1 METESSCVETEPEAV
16 CEVENGGAKVA
27 DVPPREVR
35 IGVDKLVKVF
45 QDEGRGELVA
55 VSEVSFQCFGGEIFG
70 LLGTNGAGKTTTLRM
85 LSTLLKPSS
94 GRAAIMGHDVLKE
107 PQEVRRSI
115 GYLSTTTA
123 LYPRLTCRE
132 TLEFFAR
139 INGYPQDKIA
149 SRVAHLVDRFGLSE
163 YADARIERLSTG
175 MKQKV
180 AIARTVAHDPAVV
193 ILDEPTNGLDILN
206 VLDFHKLMQELQEA
220 GKTVLFST
228 HTMSE
233 AEKLCDR
240 IAVIHRGK
248 ILACGTLAE
257 LRESSGH
264 HYLEDI
270 FVWLLEQ
277 HGEEAGPEL
286 ETM

>member
-1 METESSCVETEPEAV
+1 MSASEEFPI
-16 CEVENGGAKVA
+16 
-27 DVPPREVR
+27 R
-35 IGVDKLVKVF
+35 VDELVKVF
-45 QDEGRGELVA
+45 EDEGRGQLVA
-55 VSEVSFQCFGGEIFG
+55 VSGVTFSCRPGEIFG

-85 LSTLLKPSS
+85 LSTLLGPTS
-94 GRAAIMGHDVLKE
+94 GTAFISGHSVVDA
-107 PQEVRRSI
+107 PNQVRRAL

-123 LYPRLTCRE
+123 LYPRLSCRE
-132 TLEFFAR
+132 TLDFFAR
-139 INGYPQDKIA
+139 INGYPADQIKA
-149 SRVAHLVDRFGLSE
+149 RVDHLVERFGLTE

-206 VLDFHKLMQELQEA
+206 VLDFHRLMRELQQA

-248 ILACGTLAE
+248 ILACGNLDE
-257 LRESSGH
+257 LRALSGQ

-277 HGEEAGPEL
+277 HGEVAGVPSEPVP
-286 ETM
+286 

>member
-1 METESSCVETEPEAV
+1 MTDTQTFPIAV
-16 CEVENGGAKVA
+16 NGL
-27 DVPPREVR
+27 E
-35 IGVDKLVKVF
+35 KVF
-45 QDEGRGELVA
+45 EDEGRGRLVA
-55 VSEVSFQCFGGEIFG
+55 VSEVTFQCRAGEIFG

-85 LSTLLKPSS
+85 LATLLRPTAGSAFV
-94 GRAAIMGHDVLKE
+94 GGHSVLDA
-107 PQEVRRSI
+107 PNEVRRSL

-123 LYPRLTCRE
+123 LYPRLSCRE
-132 TLEFFAR
+132 TLDFFAR
-139 INGYPQDKIA
+139 INGYNPSEIPA
-149 SRVAHLVDRFGLSE
+149 RVEHLVQRFGLAE

-206 VLDFHKLMQELQEA
+206 VLDFHRLMRELQQA

-240 IAVIHRGK
+240 IAIIHRGR
-248 ILACGTLAE
+248 ILACGTLDE
-257 LRESSGH
+257 LRELSGQR
-264 HYLEDI
+264 YLEEI
-270 FVWLLEQ
+270 FVKVLES
-277 HGEEAGPEL
+277 HGEVAEPTVESA
-286 ETM
+286 

>member
-1 METESSCVETEPEAV
+1 VEVDPV
-16 CEVENGGAKVA
+16 VA
-27 DVPPREVR
+27 EGSEQGLAPISVTN
-35 IGVDKLVKVF
+35 LVKVF
-45 QDEGRGELVA
+45 QDEGRGQLVA
-55 VSEVSFQCFGGEIFG
+55 VSDVSFDCKSGEIFG

-85 LSTLLKPSS
+85 LSTLLKPTS
-94 GRAAIMGHDVLKE
+94 GKASIMGYSVSEK
-107 PQEVRRSI
+107 PQDVRRSI

-123 LYPRLTCRE
+123 LYPRLSCRE

-139 INGYPQDKIA
+139 INGYPENKIEE
-149 SRVAHLVDRFGLSE
+149 RVNHLVERFGLLE

-206 VLDFHKLMQELQEA
+206 VLDFHKLMRELQEA

-248 ILACGTLAE
+248 ILACGTLSE
-257 LRESSGH
+257 LRETSSQ

-270 FVWLLEQ
+270 FVWLLDQ

-286 ETM
+286 EIM

>member
-1 METESSCVETEPEAV
+1 MSTFPIQVE
-16 CEVENGGAKVA
+16 
-27 DVPPREVR
+27 
-35 IGVDKLVKVF
+35 KLVKVF
-45 QDEGRGELVA
+45 EDEGRGQLVA
-55 VSEVSFQCFGGEIFG
+55 VSGVDFCCQPGEIFG

-85 LSTLLKPSS
+85 LSTLLAPSS
-94 GRAAIMGHDVLKE
+94 GSARVNGHSVVEE
-107 PQEVRRSI
+107 PDQVRRSL

-123 LYPRLTCRE
+123 LYPRLSCRE
-132 TLEFFAR
+132 TLDFFAR
-139 INGYPQDKIA
+139 INGYPEAQIKG
-149 SRVAHLVDRFGLSE
+149 RVQHLVERFGLVD

-180 AIARTVAHDPAVV
+180 AIARTVAHDPPVV

-206 VLDFHKLMQELQEA
+206 VLDFHQLMRELRQA

-240 IAVIHRGK
+240 IAVIHLGK
-248 ILACGTLAE
+248 ILACGTLDE
-257 LRESSGH
+257 LRQQSGQ

-270 FVWLLEQ
+270 FVWLLQ
-277 HGEEAGPEL
+277 QREAEVSEPVPDL
-286 ETM
+286 

>member
-1 METESSCVETEPEAV
+1 MEAEESLEPPVLE
-16 CEVENGGAKVA
+16 
-27 DVPPREVR
+27 EVR
-35 IGVDKLVKVF
+35 ETSIVVNQLVKIY
-45 QDEGRGELVA
+45 QDEGRGQLEA
-55 VSEVSFQCFGGEIFG
+55 VSNVTFDCYKGEIFG

-85 LSTLLKPSS
+85 LSTLLKPTS
-94 GRAAIMGHDVLKE
+94 GTALVAGFEVSKE
-107 PQEVRRSI
+107 PQNVRRSI

-123 LYPRLTCRE
+123 LYPRLSCRE
-132 TLEFFAR
+132 TLEFFAQ
-139 INGYPQDKIA
+139 INGYPQQKIPD
-149 SRVAHLVDRFGLSE
+149 RVAHLVERFGLTE

-206 VLDFHKLMQELQEA
+206 VLDFHKLMRELQEA

-257 LRESSGH
+257 LRELSGH

-270 FVWLLEQ
+270 FVWTLDQ
-277 HGEEAGPEL
+277 HGEQPEAERV
-286 ETM
+286 EA

>member
-1 METESSCVETEPEAV
+1 METDSSPI
-16 CEVENGGAKVA
+16 EVEA
-27 DVPPREVR
+27 
-35 IGVDKLVKVF
+35 LCKVF
-45 QDEGRGELVA
+45 QDEGRGQLKA
-55 VSEVSFQCFGGEIFG
+55 VSDVSFDCRAGEIFG

-85 LSTLLKPSS
+85 LSTLLKPTS
-94 GRAAIMGHDVLKE
+94 GTARVMGHRVDQE
-107 PQEVRRSI
+107 PQKVRQSI

-123 LYPRLTCRE
+123 LYPRLSSRE
-132 TLEFFAR
+132 TLDFFAR
-139 INGYPQDKIA
+139 INGYPEEQIEK
-149 SRVAHLVDRFGLSE
+149 RVDTLVERFGLTE

-206 VLDFHKLMQELQEA
+206 VLDFHKLMRELQEA

-240 IAVIHRGK
+240 IAVIHRGQ
-248 ILACGTLAE
+248 ILACGTLDE
-257 LRESSGH
+257 LREQSSQR
-264 HYLEDI
+264 YLEDI
-270 FVWLLEQ
+270 FVWVLDQ
-277 HGEEAGPEL
+277 HGEDSEQAL
-286 ETM
+286 ESM

>member
-1 METESSCVETEPEAV
+1 M
-16 CEVENGGAKVA
+16 KVR
-27 DVPPREVR
+27 D
-35 IGVDKLVKVF
+35 LVKVF
-45 QDEGRGELVA
+45 QDEGRGQLTAVA
-55 VSEVSFQCFGGEIFG
+55 DVSFECYSGEIFG

-85 LSTLLKPSS
+85 LSTLLKPTS
-94 GRAAIMGHDVLKE
+94 GEASVMGHEVTS
-107 PQEVRRSI
+107 QSQQVRRSI

-123 LYPRLTCRE
+123 LYPRLSCRE
-132 TLEFFAR
+132 TLDFFAR
-139 INGYPQDKIA
+139 INGYPESKIEE
-149 SRVAHLVDRFGLSE
+149 RVNHLVDRFGLSD

-175 MKQKV
+175 MTQKV
-180 AIARTVAHDPAVV
+180 AIARTVAHDPPVV

-206 VLDFHKLMQELQEA
+206 VLDFHKLMRELQAA

-240 IAVIHRGK
+240 IAVIHRGR
-248 ILACGTLAE
+248 ILACGTLDE
-257 LRESSGH
+257 LRERSGH
-264 HYLEDI
+264 RYLEDI
-270 FVWLLEQ
+270 FVWLLDQ

>member
-1 METESSCVETEPEAV
+1 LLKEFFVEIEQGQSPIAV
-16 CEVENGGAKVA
+16 QGLC
-27 DVPPREVR
+27 
-35 IGVDKLVKVF
+35 KVF
-45 QDEGRGELVA
+45 QDEGRGKLEA
-55 VSEVSFQCFGGEIFG
+55 VSNVSFDCRGGEIFG

-94 GRAAIMGHDVLKE
+94 GTAQIMGHRVDLNPQDVRK
-107 PQEVRRSI
+107 SI

-123 LYPRLTCRE
+123 LYPRLSCRE
-132 TLEFFAR
+132 TLDFFAR
-139 INGYPQDKIA
+139 INGYPESEIDK
-149 SRVAHLVDRFGLSE
+149 RVDHLVDRFGLTE

-206 VLDFHKLMQELQEA
+206 VLDFHKLMRELQEA

-248 ILACGTLAE
+248 ILACGTLDE
-257 LRESSGH
+257 LREQSSK

-270 FVWLLEQ
+270 FVWLLDQ
-277 HGEEAGPEL
+277 HGEDPGAEL

>member
-1 METESSCVETEPEAV
+1 METELPETEVDSLSGTSPEALS
-16 CEVENGGAKVA
+16 
-27 DVPPREVR
+27 PPVSS
-35 IGVDKLVKVF
+35 ISVDRLVKIY
-45 QDEGRGELVA
+45 QDEGRGQLVA
-55 VSEVSFQCFGGEIFG
+55 VSEVSFDCYKGEIFG

-85 LSTLLKPSS
+85 LSTLLKPTS
-94 GRAAIMGHDVLKE
+94 GTAVVAGFEVSRE
-107 PQEVRRSI
+107 PQNVRRSI

-139 INGYPQDKIA
+139 INGYPEEKIA
-149 SRVAHLVDRFGLSE
+149 DRVTHLVDRFGLSE

-175 MKQKV
+175 MTQKV
-180 AIARTVAHDPAVV
+180 AIARTVAHDPQVV

-206 VLDFHKLMQELQEA
+206 VLDFHKLMRELQEA

-240 IAVIHRGK
+240 IAIIHRGR

-257 LRESSGH
+257 LRESSGK

-270 FVWLLEQ
+270 FVWTLDR
-277 HGEEAGPEL
+277 HGERPDPEW

>member
-1 METESSCVETEPEAV
+1 METDAAPLPISVQQ
-16 CEVENGGAKVA
+16 
-27 DVPPREVR
+27 
-35 IGVDKLVKVF
+35 LVKVF
-45 QDEGRGELVA
+45 QDEGRGELLA
-55 VSEVSFQCFGGEIFG
+55 VSDVSFECKRGEIFG

-85 LSTLLKPSS
+85 LSTLLQPTS
-94 GRAAIMGHDVLKE
+94 GSARIMGYEVSKD

-139 INGYPQDKIA
+139 INAYPESEIA
-149 SRVAHLVDRFGLSE
+149 ARVKHLVERFGLTE

-206 VLDFHKLMQELQEA
+206 VLDFHQLMRELQAA

-248 ILACGTLAE
+248 ILACGTLEE
-257 LRESSGH
+257 LRSKSSQ

-277 HGEEAGPEL
+277 RGEEVGLEL

>member
-1 METESSCVETEPEAV
+1 VESELSEKVDDPLRTEVPEALAPISV
-16 CEVENGGAKVA
+16 SE
-27 DVPPREVR
+27 
-35 IGVDKLVKVF
+35 LVKVY
-45 QDEGRGELVA
+45 QDEGRGQLVA
-55 VSEVSFQCFGGEIFG
+55 VSDVSFECKSGEIFG

-85 LSTLLKPSS
+85 LSTLLKPTS
-94 GRAAIMGHDVLKE
+94 GSASIMGHSVSRN
-107 PQEVRRSI
+107 PQDVRRSI

-123 LYPRLTCRE
+123 LYPRLSCRE
-132 TLEFFAR
+132 TLDFFAR
-139 INGYPQDKIA
+139 INGYPESKIA
-149 SRVAHLVDRFGLSE
+149 ERVNHLVDRFGLSE

-206 VLDFHKLMQELQEA
+206 VLDFHKLMRELQAA

-248 ILACGTLAE
+248 ILACGTLTE
-257 LRESSGH
+257 LREMSSE

-270 FVWLLEQ
+270 FVWLLDQ

-286 ETM
+286 GTM

>member
-1 METESSCVETEPEAV
+1 MDAETNQIESVVDDQQEKEP
-16 CEVENGGAKVA
+16 
-27 DVPPREVR
+27 VPPRETRIKVR
-35 IGVDKLVKVF
+35 DLVKVF
-45 QDEGRGELVA
+45 QDEGRGQLTAVA
-55 VSEVSFQCFGGEIFG
+55 DVSFECYSGEIFG

-85 LSTLLKPSS
+85 LSTLLKPTS
-94 GRAAIMGHDVLKE
+94 GEASVMGHEVTS
-107 PQEVRRSI
+107 QSQQVRRSI

-123 LYPRLTCRE
+123 LYPRLSCRE
-132 TLEFFAR
+132 TLDFFAR
-139 INGYPQDKIA
+139 INGYPESKIEE
-149 SRVAHLVDRFGLSE
+149 RVNHLVDRFGLSD

-175 MKQKV
+175 MTQKV
-180 AIARTVAHDPAVV
+180 AIARTVAHDPPVV

-206 VLDFHKLMQELQEA
+206 VLDFHKLMRELQAA

-240 IAVIHRGK
+240 IAVIHRGR
-248 ILACGTLAE
+248 ILACGTLDE
-257 LRESSGH
+257 LRERSGH
-264 HYLEDI
+264 RYLEDI
-270 FVWLLEQ
+270 FVWLLDQ

>member
-1 METESSCVETEPEAV
+1 MNPPQRNPIQVES
-16 CEVENGGAKVA
+16 
-27 DVPPREVR
+27 
-35 IGVDKLVKVF
+35 LVKVF
-45 QDEGRGELVA
+45 EDEGRGQLRA
-55 VSEVSFQCFGGEIFG
+55 VDNATFDCRPSEIFG

-85 LSTLLKPSS
+85 LGTLLGPTS
-94 GRAAIMGHDVLKE
+94 GNAWIAGHSVLEE
-107 PQEVRRSI
+107 PHQVRRSL

-132 TLEFFAR
+132 TLDFFAR
-139 INGYPQDKIA
+139 INGYPEGQIKA
-149 SRVAHLVDRFGLSE
+149 RVEHLVERFGLLE

-206 VLDFHKLMQELQEA
+206 VLDFHRLMQELREA

-240 IAVIHRGK
+240 IAVIHKGR
-248 ILACGTLAE
+248 ILANGTLDE
-257 LRESSGH
+257 LRELTGER
-264 HYLEDI
+264 YLEEI
-270 FVWLLEQ
+270 FVRLM
-277 HGEEAGPEL
+277 GPE
-286 ETM
+286 

>member
-1 METESSCVETEPEAV
+1 MTDIQTFPIAV
-16 CEVENGGAKVA
+16 NGL
-27 DVPPREVR
+27 E
-35 IGVDKLVKVF
+35 KVF
-45 QDEGRGELVA
+45 EDEGRGRLVA
-55 VSEVSFQCFGGEIFG
+55 VSEVTFQCRPGEIFG

-85 LSTLLKPSS
+85 LATLLRPTAGSAFV
-94 GRAAIMGHDVLKE
+94 GGHSVLDS
-107 PQEVRRSI
+107 PNEVRRAL

-123 LYPRLTCRE
+123 LYPRLSCRE
-132 TLEFFAR
+132 TLDFFAR
-139 INGYPQDKIA
+139 INGYPPEQIIA
-149 SRVAHLVDRFGLSE
+149 RVEHLVERFGLTE

-206 VLDFHKLMQELQEA
+206 VLDFHRLMRELQQA

-240 IAVIHRGK
+240 IAIIHRGR
-248 ILACGTLAE
+248 ILACGTLDE
-257 LRESSGH
+257 LRELSGQR
-264 HYLEDI
+264 YLEEI
-270 FVWLLEQ
+270 FVKVLES
-277 HGEEAGPEL
+277 HGEVAEPTVESA
-286 ETM
+286 

>member
-1 METESSCVETEPEAV
+1 MESDQSPI
-16 CEVENGGAKVA
+16 EVKNLCK
-27 DVPPREVR
+27 
-35 IGVDKLVKVF
+35 IF
-45 QDEGRGELVA
+45 QDEGRGKLEA
-55 VSEVSFQCFGGEIFG
+55 VSNVSFECRGGEIFG

-85 LSTLLKPSS
+85 LATLLKPTS
-94 GRAAIMGHDVLKE
+94 GNALIMGHGVESE
-107 PQEVRRSI
+107 PRQVRESI

-123 LYPRLTCRE
+123 LYPRLSCRE

-139 INGYPQDKIA
+139 INGYAEEGIEE
-149 SRVAHLVDRFGLSE
+149 RVNHLVDRFGLTE

-206 VLDFHKLMQELQEA
+206 VLDFHKLMRELQEA

-240 IAVIHRGK
+240 IAVIHRGR
-248 ILACGTLAE
+248 IMACGTLDE
-257 LRESSGH
+257 LRQKSSQ

-270 FVWLLEQ
+270 FVWLLDQ
-277 HGEEAGPEL
+277 QGEDPAATLGS
-286 ETM
+286 M

>member
-1 METESSCVETEPEAV
+1 MSQTSYPIQVEQL
-16 CEVENGGAKVA
+16 
-27 DVPPREVR
+27 R
-35 IGVDKLVKVF
+35 KVF
-45 QDEGRGELVA
+45 EDEGRGQLVA
-55 VSEVSFQCFGGEIFG
+55 VSGVTFNCQPGEIFG

-85 LSTLLKPSS
+85 LSTLLTPTS
-94 GRAAIMGHDVLKE
+94 GRAHINGYSVSEQAD
-107 PQEVRRSI
+107 QVRRSL

-132 TLEFFAR
+132 TLDFFAR
-139 INGYPQDKIA
+139 INGYPADQLKA
-149 SRVAHLVDRFGLSE
+149 RVEHLVERFGLVE

-180 AIARTVAHDPAVV
+180 AIARTVAHDPPVV

-206 VLDFHKLMQELQEA
+206 VLDFHQLMRELREA

-240 IAVIHRGK
+240 IAVIHLGK
-248 ILACGTLAE
+248 ILACGTLE
-257 LRESSGH
+257 QLRQQSGQ

-270 FVWLLEQ
+270 FVWLLQQE
-277 HGEEAGPEL
+277 GAAASEPAREP
-286 ETM
+286 

>member
-1 METESSCVETEPEAV
+1 MARDLEELEKQAFMSQGADFPIQ
-16 CEVENGGAKVA
+16 VEN
-27 DVPPREVR
+27 
-35 IGVDKLVKVF
+35 LVKIF
-45 QDEGRGELVA
+45 EDEGRGQLVA
-55 VSEVSFQCFGGEIFG
+55 VADVSFSCRPGEIFG

-85 LSTLLKPSS
+85 LSTLLGLTS
-94 GRAAIMGHDVLKE
+94 GSARISGHSVVDE
-107 PQEVRRSI
+107 PNQVRRSL

-132 TLEFFAR
+132 TLDFFAR
-139 INGYPQDKIA
+139 INGYPDADIKA
-149 SRVAHLVDRFGLSE
+149 RVEHLVERFGLTD

-206 VLDFHKLMQELQEA
+206 VLDFHRLMRELQQA

-248 ILACGTLAE
+248 ILACGTLEE
-257 LRESSGH
+257 LRDLSGH
-264 HYLEDI
+264 RYLEDI

-277 HGEEAGPEL
+277 HGEEPEAMEDL
-286 ETM
+286 

>member
-1 METESSCVETEPEAV
+1 VDAETNQIESVVDDQQEKEP
-16 CEVENGGAKVA
+16 
-27 DVPPREVR
+27 VPPRETRIKVR
-35 IGVDKLVKVF
+35 DLVKVF
-45 QDEGRGELVA
+45 QDEGRGQLTAVA
-55 VSEVSFQCFGGEIFG
+55 DVSFECYSGEIFG

-85 LSTLLKPSS
+85 LSTLLKPTS
-94 GRAAIMGHDVLKE
+94 GEASVMGHEVTS
-107 PQEVRRSI
+107 QSQQVRRSI

-123 LYPRLTCRE
+123 LYPRLSCRE
-132 TLEFFAR
+132 TLDFFAR
-139 INGYPQDKIA
+139 INGYPESKIEE
-149 SRVAHLVDRFGLSE
+149 RVNHLVDRFGLSD

-175 MKQKV
+175 MTQKV
-180 AIARTVAHDPAVV
+180 AIARTVAHDPPVV

-206 VLDFHKLMQELQEA
+206 VLDFHKLMRELQAA

-240 IAVIHRGK
+240 IAVIHRGR
-248 ILACGTLAE
+248 ILACGTLDE
-257 LRESSGH
+257 LRERSGH
-264 HYLEDI
+264 RYLEDI
-270 FVWLLEQ
+270 FVWLLDQ

>member
-1 METESSCVETEPEAV
+1 METEAPHPI
-16 CEVENGGAKVA
+16 EVEN
-27 DVPPREVR
+27 
-35 IGVDKLVKVF
+35 LVKIF
-45 QDEGRGELVA
+45 EDEGRGQLVA
-55 VSEVSFQCFGGEIFG
+55 VSDVTFECRAGEIFG

-94 GRAAIMGHDVLKE
+94 GRAAITGKSVLDS
-107 PQEVRRSI
+107 PHEVRRAL

-132 TLEFFAR
+132 TLDFFAR
-139 INGYPQDKIA
+139 INGYPQDKIIE
-149 SRVAHLVDRFGLSE
+149 RVAHLVDRFGLSD

-206 VLDFHKLMQELQEA
+206 VLDFHQLMRELREA

-240 IAVIHRGK
+240 LAVIHRGK
-248 ILACGTLAE
+248 ILACGTLDE
-257 LRESSGH
+257 LREHSGQ

-270 FVWLLEQ
+270 FVWLLDQ
-277 HGEEAGPEL
+277 HGEEVGPEL
-286 ETM
+286 ESM

>member
-1 METESSCVETEPEAV
+1 VDVEEDVTGPGPSPI
-16 CEVENGGAKVA
+16 EVEGLN
-27 DVPPREVR
+27 
-35 IGVDKLVKVF
+35 KVF
-45 QDEGRGELVA
+45 QDEGRGQLVA
-55 VSEVSFQCFGGEIFG
+55 VSEVSFSCRRGEIFG

-85 LSTLLKPSS
+85 LSTLLKPTS
-94 GRAAIMGHDVLKE
+94 GTASIMGHDVSKD

-123 LYPRLTCRE
+123 LYPRLSCRE
-132 TLEFFAR
+132 TLDFFAR
-139 INGYPQDKIA
+139 INGYPEEKIRE
-149 SRVAHLVDRFGLSE
+149 RVNHLVDRFGLSE

-206 VLDFHKLMQELQEA
+206 VLDFHKLMRELQSA

-248 ILACGTLAE
+248 IMACGTLEE
-257 LRESSGH
+257 LRETSSK

-270 FVWLLEQ
+270 FVWLLDQ

>member
-1 METESSCVETEPEAV
+1 MTNSVEQDSDSP
-16 CEVENGGAKVA
+16 
-27 DVPPREVR
+27 
-35 IGVDKLVKVF
+35 IFVDKLSKVF
-45 QDEGRGELVA
+45 EDEGRGTLVA
-55 VSEVSFQCFGGEIFG
+55 VSEVSFHCRPGEIFG

-85 LSTLLKPSS
+85 LSTLLKPS
-94 GRAAIMGHDVLKE
+94 GGQARVMGFSVLE
-107 PQEVRRSI
+107 NPDQVRRSL

-132 TLEFFAR
+132 TLDFFAR
-139 INGYPQDKIA
+139 INGYPSNGVA
-149 SRVAHLVDRFGLSE
+149 ERVESLIHRFGLQE

-175 MKQKV
+175 MTQKV

-206 VLDFHKLMQELQEA
+206 VLDFHSLMRELKEA

-233 AEKLCDR
+233 AERLCDR
-240 IAVIHRGK
+240 IAIIHKGL
-248 ILACGTLAE
+248 ILACGTLEE
-257 LRESSGH
+257 LRTLSGE

-270 FVWLLEQ
+270 FVWLLDKQGQDEP
-277 HGEEAGPEL
+277 GEL
-286 ETM
+286 KIL

>member
-1 METESSCVETEPEAV
+1 MDASSQDEKTDKEL
-16 CEVENGGAKVA
+16 EVVA
-27 DVPPREVR
+27 APDKGTPRIEVK
-35 IGVDKLVKVF
+35 DLVKVF
-45 QDEGRGELVA
+45 QDEGRGQLTA
-55 VSEVSFQCFGGEIFG
+55 VSEVSFDCLSGEIFG

-85 LSTLLKPSS
+85 LSTLLGPTS
-94 GRAAIMGHDVLKE
+94 GSASVMGHDVSKS
-107 PQEVRRSI
+107 PQEVRRAI

-123 LYPRLTCRE
+123 LYPRLSCRE
-132 TLEFFAR
+132 TLDFFAR
-139 INGYPQDKIA
+139 INGYPEDKIEE
-149 SRVAHLVDRFGLSE
+149 RVNHLVDRFGLSD

-180 AIARTVAHDPAVV
+180 AIARTVAHDPQVV

-206 VLDFHKLMQELQEA
+206 VLDFHKLMRELQAA

-248 ILACGTLAE
+248 IMACGTLEE
-257 LRESSGH
+257 LREQSGQR
-264 HYLEDI
+264 YLEDI
-270 FVWLLEQ
+270 FVWLLDQ
-277 HGEEAGPEL
+277 HGEDAGPEL

>member
-1 METESSCVETEPEAV
+1 METEARI
-16 CEVENGGAKVA
+16 EVSN
-27 DVPPREVR
+27 
-35 IGVDKLVKVF
+35 LVKIF
-45 QDEGRGELVA
+45 QDEGRGELRA
-55 VSEVSFQCFGGEIFG
+55 VSDVSFNCFGGEIFG

-85 LSTLLKPSS
+85 LSTLLKPTS
-94 GRAAIMGHDVLKE
+94 GRARLMGHDVLKD
-107 PQEVRRSI
+107 PQNVRRSI

-139 INGYPQDKIA
+139 INGYPDPDIPA
-149 SRVAHLVDRFGLSE
+149 RVAHLVDRFGLSE

-206 VLDFHKLMQELQEA
+206 VLDFHKLMRELQEA

-240 IAVIHRGK
+240 LAVIHRGK
-248 ILACGTLAE
+248 ILACGTLDE
-257 LRESSGH
+257 LRETSGQ
-264 HYLEDI
+264 HYLEEI
-270 FVWLLEQ
+270 FVWILEQ
-277 HGEEAGPEL
+277 HGEEAGAEL

>member
-1 METESSCVETEPEAV
+1 MENNLAKNEESPSSLITVT
-16 CEVENGGAKVA
+16 
-27 DVPPREVR
+27 D
-35 IGVDKLVKVF
+35 LVKVF
-45 QDEGRGELVA
+45 QDEGRGQLVA
-55 VSEVSFQCFGGEIFG
+55 VSDVSFHCQAGEIFG

-85 LSTLLKPSS
+85 LSTLLKPTS
-94 GRAAIMGHDVLKE
+94 GSASIMGFGVTED
-107 PQEVRRSI
+107 PQSVRRSI

-123 LYPRLTCRE
+123 LYPRLSCRE

-139 INGYPQDKIA
+139 INGYPEEKIRE
-149 SRVAHLVDRFGLSE
+149 RVSHLVDRFGLSD

-206 VLDFHKLMQELQEA
+206 VLDFHKLMRELQAA

-248 ILACGTLAE
+248 ILACGTLEE
-257 LRESSGH
+257 LRETSKE

-270 FVWLLEQ
+270 FVWLLDQ
-277 HGEEAGPEL
+277 HGEEVGPEL
-286 ETM
+286 EIM

>member
-1 METESSCVETEPEAV
+1 MESEPQVEDVEEQTGEPEPQS
-16 CEVENGGAKVA
+16 VEIA
-27 DVPPREVR
+27 PPEPETTISVE
-35 IGVDKLVKVF
+35 KLVKVY

-55 VSEVSFQCFGGEIFG
+55 VSDVSFSCFKGEIFG

-85 LSTLLKPSS
+85 LSTLLKPTS
-94 GRAAIMGHDVLKE
+94 GKAGVMGFEVSRD
-107 PQEVRRSI
+107 PQNVRRSI
-115 GYLSTTTA
+115 GYLSTTTS
-123 LYPRLTCRE
+123 LYPRLSCRE

-139 INGYPQDKIA
+139 INGYPEDRIA
-149 SRVAHLVDRFGLSE
+149 GRVTHLVERFGLTE

-180 AIARTVAHDPAVV
+180 AIARTVAHDPSVV

-206 VLDFHKLMQELQEA
+206 VLDFHKLMRELQSA

-248 ILACGTLAE
+248 ILACGTLEE
-257 LRESSGH
+257 LRERAGQ

-270 FVWLLEQ
+270 FVWLLDQ
-277 HGEEAGPEL
+277 HGEQPGDEL
-286 ETM
+286 EIM

>member
-1 METESSCVETEPEAV
+1 MEGSASASEENAPNPPETSISVE
-16 CEVENGGAKVA
+16 
-27 DVPPREVR
+27 
-35 IGVDKLVKVF
+35 KLVKVY

-55 VSEVSFQCFGGEIFG
+55 VSEVSFSCYKGEIFG

-85 LSTLLKPSS
+85 LSTLLKPTS
-94 GRAAIMGHDVLKE
+94 GTASVMGYEVSKE
-107 PQEVRRSI
+107 PQNVRRSI
-115 GYLSTTTA
+115 GYLSTTTS
-123 LYPRLTCRE
+123 LYPRLSCRE

-139 INGYPQDKIA
+139 INGYPEDRIA
-149 SRVAHLVDRFGLSE
+149 ARVTHLVERFGLAE

-180 AIARTVAHDPAVV
+180 AIARTVAHDPSVV

-206 VLDFHKLMQELQEA
+206 VLDFHKLMRELQSA

-248 ILACGTLAE
+248 ILACGTLEE
-257 LRESSGH
+257 LREQSSQ

-270 FVWLLEQ
+270 FVWLLDQ
-277 HGEEAGPEL
+277 HGEQPGDEL
-286 ETM
+286 EIM

>member
-1 METESSCVETEPEAV
+1 MSSQGAPSGDPI
-16 CEVENGGAKVA
+16 EVEG
-27 DVPPREVR
+27 
-35 IGVDKLVKVF
+35 LVKHF
-45 QDEGRGELVA
+45 EDEGRGRLVA
-55 VSEVSFQCFGGEIFG
+55 VDGVSFRCRPGEIFG

-85 LSTLLKPSS
+85 LSTLLRPSG
-94 GRAAIMGHDVLKE
+94 GRARICGYDVQTNPE
-107 PQEVRRSI
+107 MVRRSL

-123 LYPRLTCRE
+123 LYPRLSCRE
-132 TLEFFAR
+132 TLDFFAR
-139 INGYPQDKIA
+139 VNGYPPAQLEARIA
-149 SRVAHLVDRFGLSE
+149 QLVERFGLTE

-180 AIARTVAHDPAVV
+180 AIARTVAHDPGVV

-206 VLDFHKLMQELQEA
+206 VLDFHQLMRELQRA

-240 IAVIHRGK
+240 LAVIHRGR
-248 ILACGTLAE
+248 ILACGTLEE
-257 LRESSGH
+257 LRQLSGR
-264 HYLEDI
+264 HYLEEI

-277 HGEEAGPEL
+277 HGEPPGNEPL
-286 ETM
+286 P

>member
-1 METESSCVETEPEAV
+1 MSESHPIQVQ
-16 CEVENGGAKVA
+16 
-27 DVPPREVR
+27 D
-35 IGVDKLVKVF
+35 LVKVF
-45 QDEGRGELVA
+45 EDEGRGQLRA
-55 VSEVSFQCFGGEIFG
+55 VSDVSFFCRQGEIFG

-85 LSTLLKPSS
+85 LATLLAPTS
-94 GRAAIMGHDVLKE
+94 GTARIGGYSVVEE
-107 PQEVRRSI
+107 PDKVRRSL

-123 LYPRLTCRE
+123 LYPRLSCRE
-132 TLEFFAR
+132 TLDFFAR
-139 INGYPQDKIA
+139 INGYPEKEIKA
-149 SRVAHLVDRFGLSE
+149 RVDHLVERFGLSD
-163 YADARIERLSTG
+163 YAEARIERLSTG

-206 VLDFHKLMQELQEA
+206 VLDFHRLMRELREA

-248 ILACGTLAE
+248 ILACGTLEE
-257 LRESSGH
+257 LRASSGQ

-277 HGEEAGPEL
+277 RGEEPSQAA
-286 ETM
+286 ETT

>member
-1 METESSCVETEPEAV
+1 MEADSSSLELSEDQDKGDKKEDSAQSV
-16 CEVENGGAKVA
+16 VA
-27 DVPPREVR
+27 EPPRIVVKALR
-35 IGVDKLVKVF
+35 KVF
-45 QDEGRGELVA
+45 QDEGRGQLVA
-55 VSEVSFQCFGGEIFG
+55 VSDVSFECGGGEIFG

-85 LSTLLKPSS
+85 LSTLLKPSAGEAS
-94 GRAAIMGHDVLKE
+94 VMGHTVRDE

-132 TLEFFAR
+132 TLDFFAR
-139 INGYPQDKIA
+139 VNGYPADKIED
-149 SRVAHLVDRFGLSE
+149 RVDHLVQRFGLTE

-206 VLDFHKLMQELQEA
+206 VLDFHKLMRELQTA

-248 ILACGTLAE
+248 ILACGTLEE
-257 LRESSGH
+257 LREQSAH
-264 HYLEDI
+264 RYLEDI
-270 FVWLLEQ
+270 FVWLLDQ
-277 HGEEAGPEL
+277 HGEAAPPEL

>member
-1 METESSCVETEPEAV
+1 MSSEFPIAV
-16 CEVENGGAKVA
+16 DGLE
-27 DVPPREVR
+27 
-35 IGVDKLVKVF
+35 KVF
-45 QDEGRGELVA
+45 EDEGRGQLVA
-55 VSEVSFQCFGGEIFG
+55 VSDVTFHCRPGEIFG

-85 LSTLLKPSS
+85 LATLLRPTAGTASIGGYS
-94 GRAAIMGHDVLKE
+94 VLTH
-107 PQEVRRSI
+107 PNEVRRAL

-132 TLEFFAR
+132 TLDFFAR
-139 INGYPQDKIA
+139 INGYPTAQIKT
-149 SRVAHLVDRFGLSE
+149 RVENLVERFGLTE

-206 VLDFHKLMQELQEA
+206 VLDFHRLMRELQQA

-240 IAVIHRGK
+240 IAIIHRGR
-248 ILACGTLAE
+248 ILACGTLDE
-257 LRESSGH
+257 LRAESQL

-270 FVWLLEQ
+270 FVHVLERN
-277 HGEEAGPEL
+277 GEVTEAV
-286 ETM
+286 ETA

>member
-1 METESSCVETEPEAV
+1 MVAT
-16 CEVENGGAKVA
+16 VENLEGKSVSG
-27 DVPPREVR
+27 VR
-35 IGVDKLVKVF
+35 DPISVEKLVKVF
-45 QDEGRGELVA
+45 EDEGRGQLVA
-55 VSEVSFQCFGGEIFG
+55 VSEISFSCRPGEIFG

-85 LSTLLKPSS
+85 LSTLLSPTS
-94 GRAAIMGHDVLKE
+94 GTAYIGGYSVLEEPHDV
-107 PQEVRRSI
+107 RRAL

-123 LYPRLTCRE
+123 LYPRLSCRE
-132 TLEFFAR
+132 TLDFFAR
-139 INGYPQDKIA
+139 INGYPSEQIA
-149 SRVAHLVDRFGLSE
+149 ARVDHLVERFGLSD

-206 VLDFHKLMQELQEA
+206 VLDFHRLMRELQQA

-240 IAVIHRGK
+240 IAVIHRGR
-248 ILACGTLAE
+248 ILACGTLDE
-257 LRESSGH
+257 LRELCGK
-264 HYLEDI
+264 HYLEEI
-270 FVWLLEQ
+270 FVWLLKE
-277 HGEEAGPEL
+277 HGEEPKEAL
-286 ETM
+286 ETL

>member
-1 METESSCVETEPEAV
+1 MSSEFPIAV
-16 CEVENGGAKVA
+16 DGLE
-27 DVPPREVR
+27 
-35 IGVDKLVKVF
+35 KVF
-45 QDEGRGELVA
+45 EDEGRGQLVA
-55 VSEVSFQCFGGEIFG
+55 VSDVTFHCRPGEIFG

-85 LSTLLKPSS
+85 LATLLRPTAGTASIGGYS
-94 GRAAIMGHDVLKE
+94 VLTH
-107 PQEVRRSI
+107 PNEVRRAL

-132 TLEFFAR
+132 TLDFFAR
-139 INGYPQDKIA
+139 INGYPTAQINT
-149 SRVAHLVDRFGLSE
+149 RVENLVERFGLTE

-206 VLDFHKLMQELQEA
+206 VLDFHRLMRELQQA

-240 IAVIHRGK
+240 IAVIHRGR
-248 ILACGTLAE
+248 ILACGTLDE
-257 LRESSGH
+257 LRAESQL

-270 FVWLLEQ
+270 FVHVLEKN
-277 HGEEAGPEL
+277 GEATEAV
-286 ETM
+286 ETA

>member
-1 METESSCVETEPEAV
+1 MAEPAPLIQ
-16 CEVENGGAKVA
+16 VEN
-27 DVPPREVR
+27 
-35 IGVDKLVKVF
+35 LVKIF
-45 QDEGRGELVA
+45 EDEGRGQLLA
-55 VSEVSFQCFGGEIFG
+55 VSDVSFECEAGEIFG

-85 LSTLLKPSS
+85 LSTLLKPTS
-94 GRAAIMGHDVLKE
+94 GKAAVSGHSVQDT
-107 PQEVRRSI
+107 PHEVRKAL

-139 INGYPQDKIA
+139 INGYPDEKINE
-149 SRVAHLVDRFGLSE
+149 RVEHLVQRFGLSD

-180 AIARTVAHDPAVV
+180 AIARTVAHDPQVV

-206 VLDFHKLMQELQEA
+206 VLDFHKLMRELREA

-257 LRESSGH
+257 LREKSGQ

-270 FVWLLEQ
+270 FVWLLEER
-277 HGEEAGPEL
+277 GEEVGPEL
-286 ETM
+286 DSM